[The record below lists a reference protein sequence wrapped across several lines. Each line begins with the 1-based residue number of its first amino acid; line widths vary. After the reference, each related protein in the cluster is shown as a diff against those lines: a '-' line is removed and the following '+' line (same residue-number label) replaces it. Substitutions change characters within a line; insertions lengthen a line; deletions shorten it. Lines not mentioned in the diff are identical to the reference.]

1 MRGAR
6 WAAPVRT
13 VFTVPGHTLRHDGSR
28 RYTTD
33 GTDAVKAAYAAG
45 IEVVDRTG
53 FRASCSCGA
62 LSPVDAVRQS
72 DVRAWHLAH
81 RHEVTA

>member
-1 MRGAR
+1 M
-6 WAAPVRT
+6 RT